1 MKDIFTIF
9 IIISSF
15 NCLAQ
20 KLPSNLDECSQLL
33 LSTKKAGENI
43 KNHEIELLL
52 SSVNSLCLQSTEYSE
67 WVNEIIY
74 KLIIIKPEGF
84 IASFNKQSTNIQK
97 NVLKEIESPIHDG
110 IDLEASYNSIKSTN
124 SQNSESILKAIHTA
138 GEKIDLNL
146 H

>member
-1 MKDIFTIF
+1 MKTIFTAF
-9 IIISSF
+9 IILLSF

-33 LSTKKAGENI
+33 LSAEKAGENI
-43 KNHEIELLL
+43 KNHEIDLIL
-52 SSVNSLCLQSTEYSE
+52 SSVNDLCLKSTEYSE

-74 KLIIIKPEGF
+74 KLIIIKPNGF
-84 IASFNKQSTNIQK
+84 ITSFNNQSPEVQK
-97 NVLKEIESPIHDG
+97 NVLKEIESGIHDG
-110 IDLEASYNSIKSTN
+110 ICLEAPYNSIKNTN
-124 SQNSESILKAIHTA
+124 SKNSDIILKAIHTA